1 MAHEI
6 ESIAYQGATPW
17 HGLGTQVD
25 EAVGRDYRRFIV
37 EAGLD
42 WAVERIPVVTSDK
55 QEGTNGYAAI
65 RRVSD
70 SKVLGV
76 VGPKYVPL
84 QNEKAF
90 EWFEPFLVAG
100 QASLHTAG
108 SLRGGS
114 RVWVL
119 AKLQGDPLVIKG
131 NDVVEKYLLLAH
143 AHDGSLAIRVG
154 FTPIRVVC
162 ANTLAIAKNH
172 EASQLIRVR
181 HTKST
186 NDSLLALR
194 DTIDAINAEFAATAE
209 QYRLLASKDINQNDI
224 YKYIKLVFDIEERKN
239 KDTDEFELTHQAAKL
254 VDDVTARIE
263 AGIGNDVAGVRGTF
277 WAAYNG
283 VTEYLSYGR
292 GREQDGRLNSLWFG
306 EGANLNQKALDV
318 AVELATA

>member
-17 HGLGTQVD
+17 HGLGVKVD
-25 EAVGRDYRRFIV
+25 EAVGLDYRRFI
-37 EAGLD
+37 EAAGLN
-42 WAVERIPVVTSDK
+42 WAVERVAVVTQDK
-55 QEGTNGYAAI
+55 QEETNGYAAI
-65 RRVSD
+65 RRVTD

-84 QNEKAF
+84 QNEQAF
-90 EWFEPFLVAG
+90 EWFEPFLVTG
-100 QASLHTAG
+100 QAQLHTAG

-131 NDVVEKYLLLAH
+131 NDTVEKFLLLAH

-162 ANTLAIAKNH
+162 ANTLAIAKNNK
-172 EASQLIRVR
+172 ASQLIRVR

-186 NDSLLALR
+186 GDSLLAVR

-209 QYRLLASKDINQNDI
+209 QYRLLASKDINQNDVH
-224 YKYIKLVFDIEERKN
+224 KYIKLVFDIEEKKN
-239 KDTDEFELTHQAAKL
+239 EKTDELELTHQAEKL
-254 VDDVTARIE
+254 IEDVKERIE

-283 VTEYLSYGR
+283 VTEYLSYSR
-292 GREQDGRLNSLWFG
+292 GRSQDNRLNSLWFG
-306 EGANLNQKALDV
+306 EGADLNQKALDT
-318 AVELATA
+318 AVELATV

>member
-17 HGLGTQVD
+17 HGLGVKVD
-25 EAVGRDYRRFIV
+25 EAVGRDYRRFLV

-42 WAVERIPVVTSDK
+42 WAVERVPVVTQDK
-55 QEGTNGYAAI
+55 QEDTNGYAAI
-65 RRVSD
+65 RRTTD

-90 EWFEPFLVAG
+90 EWFEPFLAAGVA
-100 QASLHTAG
+100 QLHTAG

-119 AKLQGDPLVIKG
+119 AKLQADPVVIKG
-131 NDVVEKYLLLAH
+131 NDTVEKYLLLAH

-162 ANTLAIAKNH
+162 SNTLALAKNH
-172 EASQLIRVR
+172 GASQLIRVR

-186 NDSLLALR
+186 GDSLLAVR

-209 QYRLLASKDINQNDI
+209 QYRLLASKDINQNDVH
-224 YKYIKLVFDIEERKN
+224 KYIKLVFDIEEKKN
-239 KDTDEFELTHQAAKL
+239 ETTNELELTHQAEKL
-254 VDDVTARIE
+254 IEDVKERIE
-263 AGIGNDVAGVRGTF
+263 AGIGNDVPGVRGTF

-283 VTEYLSYGR
+283 VTEYLSYSR
-292 GREQDGRLNSLWFG
+292 GRSQDNRLNSLWFG
-306 EGANLNQKALDV
+306 EAANLNQKALDT
-318 AVELATA
+318 AVELATV